1 MTSPA
6 PVAASAPVAVAQGV
20 ALPPNMPLERLEA
33 FRTTVADR
41 LRLVAA
47 SNPAFMTDVVARTK
61 AVEAETARIADE
73 QRVIATAIHS
83 DAFRAAMADA
93 YAQELAQQ
101 QTVSSLPEAR
111 RETDSIINNRV
122 ADCQNFIHL
131 LRQPDFIASVYAE
144 MAQRPKPKGEYKLSA
159 KKIEE
164 EVNNILYKADG
175 TAQPAVHV
183 AMSARGHRVGHK
195 ALAEMFKPKTGIL
208 RAPMIAA
215 ITHSAPNY
223 SGAQIEALATDWLKA
238 RHDPAHSI
246 TDALMENGEIY
257 TRAMALAEQKQGE
270 ALARQLPATVTTAP
284 RIVQGTVVA
293 PTPQKDLVT
302 L

>member
-1 MTSPA
+1 
-6 PVAASAPVAVAQGV
+6 
-20 ALPPNMPLERLEA
+20 MPLERLEA

>member
-1 MTSPA
+1 MVSAPA
-6 PVAASAPVAVAQGV
+6 PVT
-20 ALPPNMPLERLEA
+20 LPPNMPAERMVAFRSKVAERL
-33 FRTTVADR
+33 RV
-41 LRLVAA
+41 VAA
-47 SNPAFMTDVVARTK
+47 SNPVFMTDVVARTK
-61 AVEAETARIADE
+61 AVEAETARMADE

-93 YAQELAQQ
+93 YAQELAQL
-101 QTVSSLPEAR
+101 QTVASLPEAR

-131 LRQPDFIASVYAE
+131 LRQPDFIASVYVE

-195 ALAEMFKPKTGIL
+195 ALAEMFKPQTGIL

-215 ITHSAPNY
+215 IAHAAPNY

-246 TDALMENGEIY
+246 TDALAENGEIY
-257 TRAMALAEQKQGE
+257 ARAMALAEQKQGE
-270 ALARQLPATVTTAP
+270 ALAQQLPPQTITTAP
-284 RIVQGTVVA
+284 RVNDGTIIA
-293 PTPQKDLVT
+293 PTPQKDLVE